1 MTKETRHIIN
11 RVMFYAVMALVSIYL
26 LFPFYWAINSSFKT
40 ENQLQMTPATFVP
53 RDPATDDV
61 AFSWRNYQGVF
72 QNEDFGRGLINST
85 IVALSTTVL
94 SLVVGSFAAF
104 ALGKLRFRGKTP
116 SLYLILSMTMFPQ
129 VAVLTGL
136 YAVIRELQIPAIPS
150 MILSYMIFTL
160 PFTTWV
166 MTSFFK
172 GLPDELM
179 QSAQVDGATPF
190 QTFYK
195 ILLPLTLPALVTTG
209 LLAFINAWNEY
220 LFALTFTTI
229 ESSARTVP
237 VVMALF
243 TGQISRQ
250 EPFGEIMA
258 AAILITIPLLILVLI
273 FQQKIVEGLT
283 AGAVKG

>member
-1 MTKETRHIIN
+1 MTKETKHIIN
-11 RVMFYAVMALVSIYL
+11 RILFYAVLAIVSIYL

-40 ENQLQMTPATFVP
+40 ENQLQMTPATFLP
-53 RDPATDDV
+53 RDPATNEIS
-61 AFSWRNYQGVF
+61 FSLNNYQGVF
-72 QNEDFGRGLINST
+72 QNKDFGRGLINST
-85 IVALSTTVL
+85 IVAGTTTVL
-94 SLVVGSFAAF
+94 SLMVGSFAAF
-104 ALGKLRFRGKTP
+104 ALGKLRFKGKTP

-136 YAVIRELQIPAIPS
+136 YAVIRELGIPAIAS

-166 MTSFFK
+166 MTSFFR
-172 GLPDELM
+172 GLPTELM

-195 ILLPLTLPALVTTG
+195 ILLPLTMPALVTTG
-209 LLAFINAWNEY
+209 LLAFIQAWDEY

-243 TGQISRQ
+243 TGQIARQ

>member
-1 MTKETRHIIN
+1 MTKETKHIIN
-11 RVMFYAVMALVSIYL
+11 RILFYFVLALVSIYL

-40 ENQLQMTPATFVP
+40 ENQLQMTPATFLP
-53 RDPATDDV
+53 RDPATDEIS
-61 AFSWRNYQGVF
+61 FSLRNYQGVF

-85 IVALSTTVL
+85 IVAATTTVL
-94 SLVVGSFAAF
+94 SLMVGSFAAF
-104 ALGKLRFRGKTP
+104 ALGKLRFKGKTP

-136 YAVIRELQIPAIPS
+136 YAVIRELGIPAIAS
-150 MILSYMIFTL
+150 MILSYMLFTL

-166 MTSFFK
+166 MTSFFR
-172 GLPDELM
+172 GLPTELM

-195 ILLPLTLPALVTTG
+195 ILLPLTMPALVTTG
-209 LLAFINAWNEY
+209 LLAFIQAWNEY